1 MSQCNYHHLSM
12 EQLHFLQNLLGG
24 IENENQMDGYAYWWI
39 GLNDVETE
47 GEFVWPVYGPANF
60 TWWVLLLLHIV
71 FYTNP

>member
-1 MSQCNYHHLSM
+1 M

-47 GEFVWPVYGPANF
+47 GEFVWPVNGPSNYTFWDVEMDAPF
-60 TWWVLLLLHIV
+60 PGDLFSSVLS
-71 FYTNP
+71 

>member
-1 MSQCNYHHLSM
+1 M

-24 IENENQMDGYAYWWI
+24 IENENQMDGYAFWWI

-71 FYTNP
+71 FYTKP